1 MQVDLHQFTWSYR
14 PQTKLTEK
22 RMDMMASMMQ
32 MMAAEPVADSEDA
45 NEPPSLSD
53 ERTRVQF
60 LVTDSNRRPQID
72 KIETWICWFSMGN
85 D

>member
-1 MQVDLHQFTWSYR
+1 MLALLTSLVQRSMSSLMVASNWSGVMGLGSR
-14 PQTKLTEK
+14 PK
-22 RMDMMASMMQ
+22 
-32 MMAAEPVADSEDA
+32 ADSEDA
-45 NEPPSLSD
+45 NEPPSLSA

-72 KIETWICWFSMGN
+72 KIEAWICWFSMGN